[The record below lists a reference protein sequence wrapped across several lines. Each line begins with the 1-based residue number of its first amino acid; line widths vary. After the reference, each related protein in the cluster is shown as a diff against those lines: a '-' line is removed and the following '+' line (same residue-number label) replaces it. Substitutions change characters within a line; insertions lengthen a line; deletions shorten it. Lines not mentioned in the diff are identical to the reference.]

1 MIVTALVDTNI
12 LVYCWDWGVPQKLAA
27 ARETLRSGLAAERL
41 CLPHQAVVE
50 FLSVVTRPRRGGPP
64 LLSLR
69 DAWRETENLLTG
81 FPVLYPNDGVVRTA
95 LRGMATYQLSWYD
108 AHLWAYAEHYGV
120 SEILSEDFE
129 DGRLYGTVR
138 VKNPF
143 IEAGLA

>member
-1 MIVTALVDTNI
+1 
-12 LVYCWDWGVPQKLAA
+12 
-27 ARETLRSGLAAERL
+27 
-41 CLPHQAVVE
+41 
-50 FLSVVTRPRRGGPP
+50 
-64 LLSLR
+64 
-69 DAWRETENLLTG
+69 
-81 FPVLYPNDGVVRTA
+81 VVRTA